1 MTREPEDPKA
11 APPTV
16 FRRLLRLYPRG
27 HRERY
32 GEEMLSVAEHRW
44 RRAGGGSKATTRE
57 AAGLIR
63 GAAGV
68 WNDRMRRTTMKTG
81 RGWMTGWLLDG
92 RFLARSLWRSRG
104 YVATT
109 VLVLA
114 CAVAATASVFSYVR
128 GTLLAESPYQ
138 DPESLMVVWGS
149 NVQNGQLRDVISGP
163 NFIDLQE
170 RITALDP
177 VAAFHTDAAYL
188 MVDGRP
194 EVLDA
199 NEVSADF
206 FRALG
211 VEAELGRLFDDRE
224 RMSGG
229 ARTVVVTYG
238 FWRDR
243 LEADPGAVGSVLSLE
258 GDPRTV
264 IGVLPEDFDFVSPTP
279 LSRCTTTSS
288 PACRGATST
297 TTCSGGSRPARR

>member
-1 MTREPEDPKA
+1 VTREPEDPKA

-128 GTLLAESPYQ
+128 GTLLAESPYP

-149 NVQNGQLRDVISGP
+149 IVSVRAGRTTAIGVI
-163 NFIDLQE
+163 
-170 RITALDP
+170 A
-177 VAAFHTDAAYL
+177 
-188 MVDGRP
+188 
-194 EVLDA
+194 
-199 NEVSADF
+199 
-206 FRALG
+206 ALG
-211 VEAELGRLFDDRE
+211 LAAWEWL
-224 RMSGG
+224 G
-229 ARTVVVTYG
+229 ARH
-238 FWRDR
+238 RAR
-243 LEADPGAVGSVLSLE
+243 LLD
-258 GDPRTV
+258 
-264 IGVLPEDFDFVSPTP
+264 
-279 LSRCTTTSS
+279 
-288 PACRGATST
+288 
-297 TTCSGGSRPARR
+297 GGRR